1 MEFHTPSAFDSNG
14 FNVMSPI
21 VQNGGVG
28 YNPTPSFKY
37 NGEDPYQTQMQ
48 NQNYQYYSSLGQMA
62 SQQMQYYQ
70 NPQSYTTG
78 YVGSY
83 NPYQQPMYGGYGNYN
98 QPINQQQQADMY
110 REFYMNGT
118 MPLSDY
124 CSFNGGRQLSFIGLN
139 GKTQTYGATDDWY
152 SSATDHYRRQQ
163 EYQRQQQ
170 EAYNRQVEAWNI
182 CRAVNNRYNG
192 VDPNE
197 AQSDIDEWVEYQ
209 QRLEAHRQ
217 QEAKKE
223 WDNDCLGNFIRS
235 LPNSTQRGYISPV
248 KAIYLNHWNK
258 YYHQRN
264 DNYPE
269 KYGID
274 EFFNKGI
281 FANQILDDMRD
292 DMHRREKE
300 LNRLY
305 NQQQFRQYMHQKHP
319 DYDPNTGV
327 SLKGSRRL
335 GIDDIEVKLPPDLSS
350 QEYQMRRQKFFNSI
364 MQNNINNLH
373 TKY

>member
-1 MEFHTPSAFDSNG
+1 MEYHTPSAFDVNG

-37 NGEDPYQTQMQ
+37 NGD
-48 NQNYQYYSSLGQMA
+48 NNFQYYTGLGQFA

-70 NPQSYTTG
+70 NPQSYTIG

-83 NPYQQPMYGGYGNYN
+83 NPYQYGYYN
-98 QPINQQQQADMY
+98 QEYTQQQRADIY
-110 REFYMNGT
+110 REAYKNGQI
-118 MPLSDY
+118 PLN
-124 CSFNGGRQLSFIGLN
+124 NGQQLSFIGTN
-139 GKTQTYGATDDWY
+139 NHQYTYTGTDDWY
-152 SSATDHYRRQQ
+152 SSATDYYRRQQ

-170 EAYNRQVEAWNI
+170 EFYNQQVEAWNI
-182 CRAVNNRYNG
+182 CRRINNKFRGIDSDEDQNNL
-192 VDPNE
+192 NE
-197 AQSDIDEWVEYQ
+197 WIEYQ
-209 QRLEAHRQ
+209 QKWEAHRQ
-217 QEAKKE
+217 QAAREE
-223 WDNDCLGNFIRS
+223 WENDCLVNFIRS
-235 LPNSTQRGYISPV
+235 LPNSTQKDYMSPV
-248 KAIYLNHWNK
+248 KESYVNHWNN

-269 KYGID
+269 SYGVD

-305 NQQQFRQYMHQKHP
+305 DQQQFRQYMHQKHP

-327 SLKGSRRL
+327 SLKGARRL
-335 GIDDIEVKLPPDLSS
+335 SVDDIEVQLPPNLSS
-350 QEYQMRRQKFFNSI
+350 KEYQDRRQRFFETI
-364 MQNNINNLH
+364 MRDNRMNLQ